1 VFAKVQRTR
10 DAGAAGE
17 TRSTSATGSFCGFS
31 LHRSETGH
39 HMTTTT
45 TTTRPGG
52 LTPLAKGL
60 ITTALIVSAGFATRH
75 FLPGLFGG
83 RQAAVAPPSVPPK
96 AELPGATPT
105 LPTRSV
111 VATVAPPTSANAGCT
126 DLPETRML
134 LWAWNAQQGLVFA
147 SGGAQATEG
156 SLMCKNGVN
165 LKLTRQDMVDQMQA
179 ELVKCAGE
187 LARGHEDCATGAH
200 FVAIMG
206 DGSAAFFAAVN
217 PTLAKVCPDCTAEV
231 IGSAG
236 YSRGE
241 DKFMGPAAWKQT
253 PSASA
258 GGLVAG
264 YLRDGDWNIAMKWAG
279 DNAMCNNPDET
290 TYDPSCLNWVAASDY
305 IDAGAKYIA
314 GYCEDRP
321 VVTAGRRTA
330 KTAHVCVDG
339 VVTWTPG
346 DVNVA
351 QGKGGLVSI
360 ASTKE
365 YIYQMPNVIIG
376 LRRWDRAHRAQV
388 TGLLRAM
395 TDGGQQVKQS
405 PAARQRA
412 AQISAAVYGEKD
424 AAYWSRYFDVVT
436 ETDKQGNRVELG
448 GSSVNNLA
456 DNLHLFGIGDGGSG
470 VQHSIFAATYTVFG
484 NIVVHYYPTLVPSY
498 PSIEAIVDTSY
509 LQDLA
514 RQAPAAVPAEIPVY
528 TAADPVREADKEV
541 VGRKNWRI
549 NFESGSDRF
558 TADAAKLL
566 EELYAQT
573 VVTRTIVEINGHTD
587 ADGDAETNRELSRR
601 RALAVRDYMTR
612 RSPVS
617 FPETRFRVMGFG
629 EDSPVAP
636 NDTAANK
643 AKNRRV
649 EIVMRSR

>member
-1 VFAKVQRTR
+1 LFA
-10 DAGAAGE
+10 
-17 TRSTSATGSFCGFS
+17 
-31 LHRSETGH
+31 
-39 HMTTTT
+39 
-45 TTTRPGG
+45 
-52 LTPLAKGL
+52 
-60 ITTALIVSAGFATRH
+60 
-75 FLPGLFGG
+75 
-83 RQAAVAPPSVPPK
+83 
-96 AELPGATPT
+96 
-105 LPTRSV
+105 
-111 VATVAPPTSANAGCT
+111 N
-126 DLPETRML
+126 
-134 LWAWNAQQGLVFA
+134 
-147 SGGAQATEG
+147 GGAQATEG

-165 LKLTRQDMVDQMQA
+165 LKLTRQDAVDQMQA

-187 LARGHEDCATGAH
+187 LAGGHDDCASGAH
-200 FVAIMG
+200 YVAIMG

-241 DKFMGPAAWKQT
+241 DKFMGPPAWKQS
-253 PSASA
+253 PASA
-258 GGLVAG
+258 AGGVVAG

-279 DNAMCNNPDET
+279 DNAMCNNPDEK

-305 IDAGAKYIA
+305 IDAGAKYVA

-321 VVTAGRRTA
+321 VVTGGKRTG

-351 QGKGGLVSI
+351 EGRGGLVSI

-376 LRRWDRAHRAQV
+376 LRKWDRAHKAQV

-412 AQISAAVYGEKD
+412 AEISAAVYGEKD
-424 AAYWSRYFDVVT
+424 AAYWSKYFDVVS
-436 ETDKQGNRVELG
+436 EKDKQGLTVELG

-456 DNLHLFGIGDGGSG
+456 DNLHLFGIGAGGTG
-470 VQHSIFAATYTVFG
+470 VRESIFAATYTVFG
-484 NIVVHYYPTLVPSY
+484 NIVVHYYPALVPSY
-498 PSIEAIVDTSY
+498 PGLEDIVDTSY
-509 LQDLA
+509 LQQLA
-514 RQAPAAVPAEIPVY
+514 SQAPIVVPAEIPAY
-528 TAADPVREADKEV
+528 TAVDPVNEADKEV
-541 VGRKNWRI
+541 VGRKNWKI

-558 TADAAKLL
+558 THDAAKLL
-566 EELYAQT
+566 QELYEQT

-587 ADGDAETNRELSRR
+587 ADGDAESNRELSRR
-601 RALAVRDYMTR
+601 RALAVRDYLMK
-612 RSPVS
+612 RSAVS
-617 FPETRFRVMGFG
+617 FPDSRFRVMGFG
-629 EDSPVAP
+629 EDSPIVA
-636 NDTAANK
+636 NDSAVNK

-649 EIVMRSR
+649 EIVMRSK

>member
-1 VFAKVQRTR
+1 VDPVPA
-10 DAGAAGE
+10 
-17 TRSTSATGSFCGFS
+17 TRSSSAIGTGLRFCV
-31 LHRSETGH
+31 REQEPIT
-39 HMTTTT
+39 MTTTT
-45 TTTRPGG
+45 TQRPGG
-52 LTPLAKGL
+52 LTPLSKGL
-60 ITTALIVSAGFATRH
+60 IASALLVSAGLATKH
-75 FLPGLFGG
+75 YMPELFGG
-83 RQAAVAPPSVPPK
+83 TAATTPPSVPPR
-96 AELPGATPT
+96 AELPTASSSVPPKVPT
-105 LPTRSV
+105 I
-111 VATVAPPTSANAGCT
+111 VAPTSAKPGCT
-126 DLPETRML
+126 GIAETRML
-134 LWAWNAQQGLVFA
+134 IWAWNAQQGLLFA
-147 SGGAQATEG
+147 NGGAQATEG

-165 LKLTRQDMVDQMQA
+165 LKLIRQDMVDQMQA
-179 ELVKCAGE
+179 ELIKCAGE
-187 LARGHEDCATGAH
+187 LATRHENCASGAQ

-206 DGSAAFFAAVN
+206 DGSAAFFAAIN
-217 PTLAKVCPDCTAEV
+217 PALAKVCPDCTAEI

-241 DKFMGPAAWKQT
+241 DKFMGPLAWKQT
-253 PSASA
+253 PAAAA
-258 GGLVAG
+258 GGVVAG

-279 DNAMCNNPDET
+279 DNAICNNPDET

-314 GYCEDRP
+314 DYCEDRP
-321 VVTAGRRTA
+321 IVGNGKRTGKTRR
-330 KTAHVCVDG
+330 VCVDG

-365 YIYQMPNVIIG
+365 YIYQMPNVVIG
-376 LRRWDRAHRAQV
+376 IRKWDRAHRAQV

-395 TDGGQQVKQS
+395 TDGGQQVSQS

-412 AQISAAVYGEKD
+412 AEISAAVYAEKD

-436 ETDKQGNRVELG
+436 EQDKRGAAVELG
-448 GSSVNNLA
+448 GSAVNNLA
-456 DNLHLFGIGDGGSG
+456 DNLLLFGMGADHTGLS
-470 VQHSIFAATYTVFG
+470 HSIFAATYSVFG
-484 NIVVHYYPTLVPSY
+484 NIVVHYYPQLVPRY
-498 PSIEAIVDTSY
+498 PAVESVVDLSY

-514 RQAPAAVPAEIPVY
+514 AQAPGAVPAELPAY
-528 TAADPVREADKEV
+528 TAADPINDADKEV
-541 VGRKNWRI
+541 VGRRNWKI
-549 NFESGSDRF
+549 NFETGSDRF

-587 ADGDAETNRELSRR
+587 ADGDAEANRELSRR

-617 FPETRFRVMGFG
+617 FPDSRFRVMGFG
-629 EDSPVAP
+629 EDSPVAA

-649 EIVMRSR
+649 EIVMRAK

>member
-1 VFAKVQRTR
+1 
-10 DAGAAGE
+10 
-17 TRSTSATGSFCGFS
+17 
-31 LHRSETGH
+31 
-39 HMTTTT
+39 MTTTT
-45 TTTRPGG
+45 TTTRQPGG

-60 ITTALIVSAGFATRH
+60 ITTAMLVSAGFATRH
-75 FLPGLFGG
+75 FVPGLFGG
-83 RQAAVAPPSVPPK
+83 KQSTAAPASVPPK
-96 AELPGATPT
+96 ADLS
-105 LPTRSV
+105 SV
-111 VATVAPPTSANAGCT
+111 VSTVPPPSPVPTVTPPTSDKAGCP
-126 DLPETRML
+126 DVPETRML
-134 LWAWNAQQGLVFA
+134 IWAWNAQQGLLFA
-147 SGGAQATEG
+147 NGGPEATEG
-156 SLMCKNGVN
+156 SLMCKNGVH
-165 LKLTRQDMVDQMQA
+165 LKLIRQDMVDQMQA
-179 ELVKCAGE
+179 ELIKCAGE
-187 LARGHEDCATGAH
+187 LAKGHADCTTGAH
-200 FVAIMG
+200 FAAIMG
-206 DGSAAFFAAVN
+206 DGSAAFFAAIN
-217 PTLAKVCPDCTAEV
+217 PALTRVCPDCTAEV

-241 DKFMGPAAWKQT
+241 DKFMGPMAWKQH
-253 PSASA
+253 PAASA

-279 DNAMCNNPDET
+279 DNAICNNPDET

-314 GYCEDRP
+314 GACEDRP
-321 VVTAGRRTA
+321 VVTSGKRTG
-330 KTAHVCVDG
+330 KTAHVCVNG

-412 AQISAAVYGEKD
+412 AEISATVYAEKD
-424 AAYWSRYFDVVT
+424 AVYWAKYMEVVN
-436 ETDKQGNRVELG
+436 DKDKLGQIVELG

-456 DNLHLFGIGDGGSG
+456 DNLHLFGLGADGRG
-470 VQHSIFAATYTVFG
+470 VQKSIFAATYTVFG
-484 NIVVHYYPTLVPSY
+484 NIVVHYYPALVPAY
-498 PSIEAIVDTSY
+498 PKLETIVDTSY
-509 LQDLA
+509 LQELA
-514 RQAPAAVPAEIPVY
+514 AQAPVVVPAEIPAY
-528 TAADPVREADKEV
+528 TAADPVNDAAKEV
-541 VGRKNWRI
+541 VGRKNWEI

-558 TADAAKLL
+558 TPDATKVLG
-566 EELYAQT
+566 ELYDQT

-587 ADGDAETNRELSRR
+587 ADGDAEANRELSRR
-601 RALAVRDYMTR
+601 RALAVRDYMAQ

-617 FPETRFRVMGFG
+617 FPLSRFRVMGFG
-629 EDSPVAP
+629 EDSPIAP
-636 NDTAANK
+636 NDSAANK

-649 EIVMRSR
+649 ELVMRAK

>member
-1 VFAKVQRTR
+1 M
-10 DAGAAGE
+10 
-17 TRSTSATGSFCGFS
+17 
-31 LHRSETGH
+31 LHSSERED
-39 HMTTTT
+39 HMTTT

-60 ITTALIVSAGFATRH
+60 LTAALLVSAGFATKH
-75 FLPGLFGG
+75 FIPGLFGG
-83 RQAAVAPPSVPPK
+83 RQSTTAPPSVPPK
-96 AELPGATPT
+96 ADVPGTARAAPPKTQVP
-105 LPTRSV
+105 
-111 VATVAPPTSANAGCT
+111 TVAPPTSAKAGCP
-126 DLPETRML
+126 DVKETRML

-147 SGGAQATEG
+147 NGGAQATEG
-156 SLMCKNGVN
+156 SLMCKNGIN

-187 LARGHEDCATGAH
+187 LAKGHDDCATGAH
-200 FVAIMG
+200 YVAIMG

-253 PSASA
+253 PSAAA
-258 GGLVAG
+258 GGVVAG

-279 DNAMCNNPDET
+279 DNTMCNNPDET

-305 IDAGAKYIA
+305 IDAGAKYVA
-314 GYCEDRP
+314 GYCDDRP
-321 VVTAGRRTA
+321 IVAGGKRTG

-376 LRRWDRAHRAQV
+376 LHRWDQAHRAQV

-412 AQISAAVYGEKD
+412 AEISAAVYGEQD
-424 AAYWSRYFDVVT
+424 AAYWSKYFEVVT
-436 ETDKQGNRVELG
+436 EKDKQGQTVELG
-448 GSSVNNLA
+448 GSSVSNLA
-456 DNLHLFGIGDGGSG
+456 DNLHLFGLGIDGSG
-470 VQHSIFAATYTVFG
+470 GTGVRNSIFAATYTVFG
-484 NIVVHYYPTLVPSY
+484 NIVVHYYPALVPSY

-514 RQAPAAVPAEIPVY
+514 RQAPVAVPAEIPAY
-528 TAADPVREADKEV
+528 SAADPGEADREV
-541 VGRKNWRI
+541 VGRKNWRL
-549 NFESGSDRF
+549 NFETGSARF
-558 TADAAKLL
+558 TPDAAKLL
-566 EELYAQT
+566 EELYDQT

-587 ADGDAETNRELSRR
+587 ADGDAEANRELSRR
-601 RALAVRDYMTR
+601 RALAVRDYMIK

-617 FPETRFRVMGFG
+617 FPETRFRVIGFG

-649 EIVMRSR
+649 EIVMRAK